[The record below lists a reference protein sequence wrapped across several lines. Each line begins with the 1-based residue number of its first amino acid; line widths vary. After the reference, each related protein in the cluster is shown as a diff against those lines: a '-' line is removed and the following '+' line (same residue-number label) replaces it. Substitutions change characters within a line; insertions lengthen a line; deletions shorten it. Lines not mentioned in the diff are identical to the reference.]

1 MFALLFVAPTLAH
14 TQSLRGRV
22 TGPGSLPLAGVL
34 VQVQQTDGQIAA
46 TTTTSE
52 SGYFSVASLVDGAYS
67 VRVLRIGYRA
77 HNAGRITIA
86 GGVAESLNI
95 VWEASPIPLATRLV
109 TAPQTCKV
117 SADSGTLI
125 ANVWEETRK
134 ALLSSL
140 VAEQEIKNAPDVT
153 RLNYQRTLDSA
164 GTVLTQGA
172 TSDQA
177 KSFRAYSSW
186 DPESLAVLG
195 YVTSDGTGT
204 SFVGPDA
211 ITLLS
216 ESFAGGHCYAVVE
229 DTVLHARDIGLQFT
243 PIEDK
248 NRKRTEIRGT
258 FWVDRTSWKL
268 QSIDF
273 LYDVSSGALRDAD
286 ERLKGG
292 GYVEFGA
299 LKTGEWMVTN
309 WRIRLPRV
317 VTERLTRSGTSVVRV
332 SVKPY
337 LVSIQETGGMV
348 MRVARDTTTLYES
361 VLPSAEIRI
370 VSTDQGVD
378 VAGAEVRVRGSQ
390 FVGKSDESGRVDLP
404 GIFDGRYL
412 LQTRFPS
419 FGAFGDVTTEKI
431 ISVPRS
437 GTRDS
442 VFVPTAN
449 TWIRAACGEKSASSA
464 LPAVYGSVRDA
475 NGRVAGGIVTMRWEI
490 PAQSSNDRKNKT
502 AGIPEKHLRTVLVSE
517 TGNYVMCDVPN
528 GGVSIRVE
536 SAAGMDQ
543 RFVRIAAEDALVELP
558 LVATPQ
564 ALSNDD
570 NAIAAPSVVEVKVI
584 DASGK
589 PVKVK
594 LDFENA
600 FGERG
605 TIETDGTGRGYVL
618 DQPTGKWIVRGKSG
632 AFTEK
637 QLLIGYNF
645 VALKVTKR

>member
-1 MFALLFVAPTLAH
+1 MLALMFIVPAIAQA
-14 TQSLRGRV
+14 QSLRGRV
-22 TGPGSLPLAGVL
+22 TGPGNVPLAGVL
-34 VQVQQTDGQIAA
+34 VQVQQTNGQIAA

-52 SGYFSVASLVDGAYS
+52 NGFYSVASLADGAYN
-67 VRVLRIGYRA
+67 VRILRIGYRA
-77 HNAGRITIA
+77 HSAGRITIA
-86 GGVAESLNI
+86 GGAAEALNI
-95 VWEASPIPLATRLV
+95 AWDAAPIPLATRLV
-109 TAPQTCKV
+109 TAPRTCKV

-140 VAEQEIKNAPDVT
+140 VAEEEIKNAPDVT
-153 RLNYQRTLDSA
+153 RLNYQRTLDSS
-164 GTVLTQGA
+164 GVVLTQLA

-229 DTVLHARDIGLQFT
+229 DTLAHPRDVGLQFT

-248 NRKRTEIRGT
+248 NRKRTDIRGT
-258 FWVDRTSWKL
+258 FWMDRTSWNL

-273 LYDVSSGALRDAD
+273 LYDVPSGALRDVD
-286 ERLKGG
+286 DRLKGG

-317 VTERLTRSGTSVVRV
+317 VTDRLTRAGANVTRV
-332 SVKPY
+332 PVKPY
-337 LVSIQETGGMV
+337 VLSVQESGGMV
-348 MRVARDTTTLYES
+348 TKVARDTTTLFAS
-361 VLPSAEIRI
+361 VLPSAEVKIL
-370 VSTDQGVD
+370 SSDQTID

-390 FVGKSDESGRVDLP
+390 FVGKSDETGRVDLP

-412 LQTRFPS
+412 IQARFPS
-419 FGAFGDVTTEKI
+419 FGAFGDVTTEKVI
-431 ISVPRS
+431 TVPRG

-442 VFVPTAN
+442 VFIPTAN
-449 TWIRAACGEKSASSA
+449 TWIRAACGEKSATSA
-464 LPAVYGSVRDA
+464 LPTLYGSVRNS
-475 NGRVAGGIVTMRWEI
+475 NGLVAGGIVTMRWEI
-490 PAQSSNDRKNKT
+490 PAPLSDDKKIKPP
-502 AGIPEKHLRTVLVSE
+502 GVPEKHVRTVLVSE
-517 TGNYVMCDVPN
+517 TGNYVMCDVPRS
-528 GGVSIRVE
+528 GVSIRVE

-543 RFVRIAAEDALVELP
+543 RFVRVAAEDALVELP

-570 NAIAAPSVVEVKVI
+570 SAIPAPSVVEIKVI
-584 DASGK
+584 DSNQK

-600 FGERG
+600 YGERG
-605 TIETDGTGRGYVL
+605 TIETDSTGRGYVL
-618 DQPTGKWIVRGKSG
+618 DQPTGRWIVRGKSG

-637 QLLIGYNF
+637 QLTLGYNF
-645 VALKVTKR
+645 IALMVTKR